1 MNWVRRPSVQT
12 STTERSANQENEM
25 KKTLIAGI
33 IGLLLLAGTYLEAAD
48 QLTLFVS
55 QRGSKLRIEGTA
67 TTGDWQAET
76 PFIAGSLEAG
86 PDFPK
91 EPGQEVK
98 PGKVDAKV
106 DLFITVRAL
115 KSVNKDRT
123 PYSDG
128 MDTKMWSMLKAE
140 DHPKITYRS
149 IELVLKEAPK
159 TKDAP
164 YVFDSTGEL
173 VVAGV
178 TNKISMPVSV
188 LPLPDKK
195 LKITGTKPLK
205 MTDFGIEPAKLIL
218 VVKTSDDIKISFE
231 WFVVEKAPA
240 AAAPK

>member
-1 MNWVRRPSVQT
+1 MKM
-12 STTERSANQENEM
+12 TTR
-25 KKTLIAGI
+25 KFIAGI
-33 IGLLLLAGTYLEAAD
+33 AGSLLLAGTCVQAAD
-48 QLTLFVS
+48 QSTLFVS

-98 PGKVDAKV
+98 LGKVTAKV
-106 DLFITVRAL
+106 DLFITTRSL
-115 KSVNKDRT
+115 KSVNKDGT
-123 PYSDG
+123 PYSDNMG
-128 MDTKMWSMLKAE
+128 KKMWLMLKAE
-140 DHPKITYRS
+140 EPPNRITYRS
-149 IELVLKEAPK
+149 TDLILKEAPK

-205 MTDFGIEPAKLIL
+205 MTDFGIQPATMI
-218 VVKTSDDIKISFE
+218 VFVKTSEDIKIPFE
-231 WFVVEKAPA
+231 WIVGAAKAPA
-240 AAAPK
+240 AAAPPK